1 MATKKRKPVK
11 RQPREDF
18 NEAAFRIVQQ
28 ATREKPERSAGDRG
42 QQPEKKPQ

>member
-1 MATKKRKPVK
+1 MMATKKKATTK

-28 ATREKPERSAGDRG
+28 ATREKST
-42 QQPEKKPQ
+42 KPQPTKKNGR